1 MTQEGP
7 WVLQVGTH
15 SSPNMHGC
23 FFHRGARNCGED
35 AVTRECGA
43 ECCPISV
50 MKLLP
55 VTIRIELVA
64 TVWQHRT
71 SVSELHKS

>member
-1 MTQEGP
+1 MGLAGWNAQFFEYAQS
-7 WVLQVGTH
+7 L
-15 SSPNMHGC
+15 
-23 FFHRGARNCGED
+23 FHRGARNCGED